1 MDQEQLKVTSKD
13 SQEDEVDDYERDYLE
28 GEEEVTGEE
37 EAQQTVQIT
46 EDQMLDIAESV
57 FQMIADKIK

>member
-1 MDQEQLKVTSKD
+1 MDQEQLKATSKD
-13 SQEDEVDDYERDYLE
+13 SQENELDDYERDYLE